1 VRAHL
6 LGTRGSTP
14 ASGSEFLR
22 YGGHTSCVAIVDDED
37 VPRLVLD
44 AGTGIRRLSSLLG
57 EAAFRGTILLS
68 HLHWDH
74 LQGLPFCSA
83 AERDDSQVTLLFP
96 EQDGEESAV
105 DVLARGMSPPHFPVR
120 PDELLGTR
128 TYAEL
133 APGVCQLEEFRITA
147 AEIPHKGGRT
157 FGYRVDDGRSTLAYL
172 PDHCPTVLGP
182 GRDGLGEMHPAAL
195 ALADG
200 ADVLIHDAQLRAHE
214 LAELASYGHAAA
226 EYAVELGRRGGV
238 SQVVL
243 FHHAPDRT
251 DDELDQLGA
260 AFSHER
266 APRVAVAAE
275 SMVIVT

>member
-1 VRAHL
+1 
-6 LGTRGSTP
+6 
-14 ASGSEFLR
+14 
-22 YGGHTSCVAIVDDED
+22 
-37 VPRLVLD
+37 LVLD

-57 EAAFRGTILLS
+57 GAAFRGTVLLS

-83 AERDDSQVTLLFP
+83 AEREDSRVALLFP
-96 EQDGEESAV
+96 EQDGDERAV

-133 APGVCQLEEFRITA
+133 EPGYCQLEGFGITA

-157 FGYRVDDGRSTLAYL
+157 FGYRVEYGGSTLAYL
-172 PDHCPTVLGP
+172 PDHCPTLLGP
-182 GRDGLGEMHPAAL
+182 GRDGLGELHPAAL

-200 ADVLIHDAQLRAHE
+200 ADVLIHDAHLRADE
-214 LAELASYGHAAA
+214 LAEQAAYGHAAA
-226 EYAVELGRRGGV
+226 EYAVELGRRSGAAHV
-238 SQVVL
+238 IL

-251 DDELDQLGA
+251 DEQLDQLA
-260 AFSHER
+260 A
-266 APRVAVAAE
+266 RVAHETTPQVSVAAE
-275 SMVIVT
+275 SMVVSL